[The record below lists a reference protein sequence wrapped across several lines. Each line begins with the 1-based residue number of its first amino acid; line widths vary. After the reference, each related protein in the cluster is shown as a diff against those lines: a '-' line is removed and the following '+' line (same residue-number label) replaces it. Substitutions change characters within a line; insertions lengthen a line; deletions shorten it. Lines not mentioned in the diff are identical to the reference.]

1 MQNPFFSVI
10 MPVYNVEAHI
20 AKAIQSVLNQTIEN
34 FELLIINDGS
44 PDGSLA
50 IAEKY
55 AVSDSRIRI
64 FNKQNGGLSDARN
77 FGIEH
82 AEGRYLYFVDS
93 DDWITKDLLEKLYEK
108 ILLNPSDIFVFGY
121 HLDVEDI
128 HGITIQTQTIK
139 YRDSQFLRSIT
150 KPPKLDTKLLNL
162 LGYAWN
168 KVYSKNFIDKHELRF
183 DKGISLVED
192 MLFNSRAFQKVS
204 SVIIIEECYYH
215 YINREVTTLIK
226 SYHKDSFKLILKK
239 HQATKAFLKDW
250 EYSRT
255 KINRILAQNLVLGIQ
270 YCINNL
276 LYYKNDLSASEKKKT
291 INEILQHK
299 ETKKYIDFYQPT
311 TKSDQLYK
319 KLIKYR
325 LTSVLMYIKSWK
337 KAA

>member
-1 MQNPFFSVI
+1 MKNPFFSVI
-10 MPVYNVEAHI
+10 MPVYNVEAYI
-20 AKAIQSVLNQTIEN
+20 AKAIQSVLNQTTEN
-34 FELLIINDGS
+34 FELLVINDGS

-77 FGIEH
+77 FGIER
-82 AEGRYLYFVDS
+82 AKGSYLYFMDS
-93 DDWITKDLLEKLYEK
+93 DDWITEDLLETLYKK
-108 ILLNPSDIFVFGY
+108 IQLNPSDIYVFGY
-121 HLDVEDI
+121 HLDVEDT
-128 HGITIQTQTIK
+128 HGRTTQTQSVK
-139 YRDSQFLRSIT
+139 YKDSQFLRSIT
-150 KPPKLDTKLLNL
+150 KPPKLNTELLNL

-168 KVYSKNFIDKHELRF
+168 KVYSKNFIDNYELRF

-192 MLFNSRAFQKVS
+192 MLFNSRAFQKVNS
-204 SVIIIEECYYH
+204 LIIVDQCFYH
-215 YINREVTTLIK
+215 YINREISTLIK

-239 HQATKAFLKDW
+239 HQATKEFLKDW
-250 EYSRT
+250 EYSKN
-255 KINRILAQNLVLGIQ
+255 KINKVLARSLVLGIQ

-276 LYYKNDLSASEKKKT
+276 LYYKSDLSSTEKKKQ

-299 ETKKYIDFYQPT
+299 ETKKYIDYYQPT